1 MERNLTRADHIQNQ
15 EKFMPTIYLEHVSKF
30 YKPKRRKKSLVPQE
44 MGVEDVDVTIRQGEF
59 VFVVGGSGAGKS
71 TLLRLITGETKPSQG
86 KVYLGDRDLSRAMAL
101 SRNRMSVL
109 FGKIWQDPT
118 LIRKKTIGENLALA
132 SRIAL
137 GRESAKMVDIR
148 VKKVLGLVGMKGVEG
163 KYPVELSI
171 GECRRVEL
179 ARALIGSPPILLLD
193 EITANLDD
201 DCIWDTLHL
210 LNDVNRRGTT
220 VIMATHD
227 SQYVN
232 ILRRRVITM
241 SGGRIVGDV
250 RKGKYGDVLEREE
263 KPPPFPK
270 LRTDFI

>member
-1 MERNLTRADHIQNQ
+1 
-15 EKFMPTIYLEHVSKF
+15 MPTIYLENVSKF
-30 YKPKRRKKSLVPQE
+30 YKPKRRRKGPVHQN
-44 MGVEDVDVTIRQGEF
+44 MGVENVELTIHQGEF
-59 VFVVGGSGAGKS
+59 IFVVGGSGAGKS
-71 TLLRLITGETKPSQG
+71 TLLRLVTGETKPDQG
-86 KVYLGDRDLSRAMAL
+86 KVYVGDKDLNRVLKL
-101 SRNRMSVL
+101 SRNRAAVL

-118 LIRKKTIGENLALA
+118 LIRKKTVGENLALA
-132 SRIAL
+132 SRIAV
-137 GRESAKMVDIR
+137 GRESPKVVDIR
-148 VKKVLGLVGMKGVEG
+148 IKKVLGLVGMKGVED

-171 GECRRVEL
+171 GQCRRVEL
-179 ARALIGSPPILLLD
+179 ARAMIGSPPVLILD

-241 SGGRIVGDV
+241 SGGRVISDEE
-250 RKGKYGDVLEREE
+250 KGKYGDVLERDK
-263 KPPPFPK
+263 KPLVISK
-270 LRTDFI
+270 LRTDLI

>member
-1 MERNLTRADHIQNQ
+1 
-15 EKFMPTIYLEHVSKF
+15 MPTIELENVTKV
-30 YKPKRRKKSLVPQE
+30 YKPKRRRKGLVHTD
-44 MGVEDVDVTIRQGEF
+44 MGVEEVNLTIRQGEF
-59 VFVVGGSGAGKS
+59 VFVVGASGSGKS
-71 TLLRLITGETKPSQG
+71 TLLRLITGEIRPNEGRVCVDEKE
-86 KVYLGDRDLSRAMAL
+86 LGWMLKL
-101 SRNRMSVL
+101 SRNRAAMM

-118 LIRKKTIGENLALA
+118 LIRKKTIGDNLALA
-132 SRIAL
+132 VKIAF
-137 GRESAKMVDIR
+137 GRESPRLVDLRI
-148 VKKVLGLVGMKGVEG
+148 KKVLGLVGLKGVEK
-163 KYPVELSI
+163 KYPVERSI

-179 ARALIGSPPILLLD
+179 ARALIASPPVLVLD

-241 SGGRIVGDV
+241 SGGRVIGDIQ
-250 RKGKYGDVLEREE
+250 KGKYGDVLERDRDTGL
-263 KPPPFPK
+263 PPRAGAD
-270 LRTDFI
+270 LI

>member
-1 MERNLTRADHIQNQ
+1 
-15 EKFMPTIYLEHVSKF
+15 MPTISLENVSKF
-30 YKPKRRKKSLVPQE
+30 YKPKRKKRGAIHQD
-44 MGVEDVDVTIRQGEF
+44 MGVEDVDLTIRQGEF
-59 VFVVGGSGAGKS
+59 VFVVGSSGAGKS
-71 TLLRLITGETKPSQG
+71 TLLRLITGQ
-86 KVYLGDRDLSRAMAL
+86 DRPNKGRVCVDDKDLNRMMKL
-101 SRNRMSVL
+101 SRNRAAIM

-118 LIRKKTIGENLALA
+118 LIRKKTVGENLTLA
-132 SRIAL
+132 SKIAL
-137 GRESAKMVDIR
+137 GKENPRLVDIR
-148 VKKVLGLVGMKGVEG
+148 VKKVLGLVGMRGVES

-179 ARALIGSPPILLLD
+179 ARALIGSPPVLVLD

-241 SGGRIVGDV
+241 AGGRVTSDEE
-250 RKGKYGDVLEREE
+250 KGKYGDVLERER
-263 KPPPFPK
+263 KTPVLSRP
-270 LRTDFI
+270 RTDFI